1 VGKFN
6 RAGER
11 GRYVRTDD
19 AALKSLTL
27 GDVAR
32 MAARREIDG
41 WYVALCESKWT
52 IGRKSGSDYLPVILG
67 KRAMTFDTMAVAEK
81 YLRALLTPTGVEYP
95 VPSPLRLTIMLAEM
109 PLASSPN

>member
-1 VGKFN
+1 
-6 RAGER
+6 
-11 GRYVRTDD
+11 
-19 AALKSLTL
+19 
-27 GDVAR
+27 